1 MSQDSLT
8 TEEAK
13 KANID
18 ELLSKLSADKGGLSS
33 SEAEKRLVQYGP
45 NEIQEKKVNPLLKFL
60 HYFWGPIPW
69 MIEAAVVMSAVI
81 QRWPDFAI
89 ILTLLMVNAVVGSWQ
104 EHKADNAIELLKKRL
119 ALKARVQRDG
129 KWQDMPAEKLV
140 PGDIVRLRLGDIIP
154 ADVKIIEGD
163 YLLTDE
169 SALTGESLPVE
180 KHLSDIGYASSIVKQ
195 GEMNALV
202 VNTGAKTFFGKT
214 AKLVEIAKTP
224 SHFQKAISKI
234 GDYLI
239 FLSIGLV
246 AVIVIVSVF
255 RGQNILD
262 IIQFA
267 LILTVA
273 GIPAALP
280 AVLSVTMAVGAIALA
295 RKEAIVSK
303 LVAIEE
309 MASMDVLC
317 SDKTGTITKN
327 ALTMGGAKPFG
338 GFSENDVLLFSALAS
353 REEDKDPIDEAILT
367 KTKSTTDIAAK
378 IEHMKVTGFK
388 PFDPVIKRTE
398 ATVQDEDGSQ
408 FKVTKGAPQAILAL
422 IEDKKAINS
431 KLTEDVNEFAKKGYR
446 ALGVARTDK
455 ENKWQFTGLI
465 GLFDPPR
472 EDSAETIK
480 TAQSMGVSVKMVTGD
495 HIAIAKEISSQ
506 VNLGNDI
513 VLPATF
519 LDKPD
524 NEAQRVVE
532 EAEGFA
538 EVFPEHKYRIVEL
551 LQEKGHVVGMTGDGV
566 NDAPALKK
574 ANAGIAVEGA
584 TDAAKS
590 AAAIVLTKPGLSVI
604 IDAIKES
611 RKIFQRMT
619 NYSTYRIAET
629 IRVLLFM
636 TASIVIFQFYPVTA
650 LMLVLLALLN
660 DLPIMTIAYDNVKYS
675 DKPEKWD
682 MRSLLGIA
690 TFLGIIGVFSTFGI
704 LYIGLVGLKL
714 NPLVLQSFIYL
725 KLSVAGHLT
734 VFVAR
739 TKGHFWSVKPA
750 KPLLFAVIATQ
761 LAATIITVYGILLPA
776 MGWGLAALVWGYA
789 LLLFVMTDFTKV
801 RLYKLLNREGGKVE
815 RDEAANILKT
825 VTPDDAFTF
834 YRDYGQPLG
843 VTSKSLDEL
852 AASMKTIEPSSIK
865 FHVEEGDFEN
875 WFTMLGDKM
884 LAVQV
889 AALRDKKISPDKLRK
904 KVSLM
909 VNKRVEQLHKIASSN
924 GSSAQTPPSR
934 PVKS

>member
-1 MSQDSLT
+1 MYQNSLT
-8 TEEAK
+8 TDEAK
-13 KANID
+13 EADID
-18 ELLSKLSADKGGLSS
+18 ELLKKLSANQKGLSS
-33 SEAEKRLVQYGP
+33 SEAEKRLQQYGP
-45 NEIQEKKVNPLLKFL
+45 NEIQEKKANPLKKLL
-60 HYFWGPIPW
+60 GYFWGPIPW
-69 MIEAAVVMSAVI
+69 MIEAAVIMSAVI
-81 QRWPDFAI
+81 QRWPDFGI
-89 ILTLLMVNAVVGSWQ
+89 ILTLLMVNAIVGFWQ
-104 EHKADNAIELLKKRL
+104 EHKAGNAIELLKQRL
-119 ALKARVQRDG
+119 AIKARVLRDG
-129 KWQDMPAEKLV
+129 KWQEMPAGELV
-140 PGDIVRLRLGDIIP
+140 PGDIARLRLGDIIP
-154 ADVKIIEGD
+154 ADVKLIDGD

-180 KHLSDIGYASSIVKQ
+180 KHLSDVGYASSIVKQ

-202 VNTGAKTFFGKT
+202 VNTGTRTFFGKT
-214 AKLVEIAKTP
+214 TTLVEEAKTP

-239 FLSIGLV
+239 LLAIGLV
-246 AVIVIVSVF
+246 IVIFLVSLF
-255 RGQNILD
+255 RGQNVLD

-267 LILTVA
+267 LVLTVA

-280 AVLSVTMAVGAIALA
+280 AVLSVTMAIGAIALA
-295 RKEAIVSK
+295 KKEAIVSK

-327 ALTMGGAKPFG
+327 ALTLGGTRPYAKFT
-338 GFSENDVLLFSALAS
+338 ENDVLLFSTLAS
-353 REEDKDPIDEAILT
+353 REEDQDPIDKAILA
-367 KTKSTTDIAAK
+367 KTKSTPAISDRIDH
-378 IEHMKVTGFK
+378 IKVTSFR
-388 PFDPVIKRTE
+388 PFDSVVKRTE
-398 ATVQDEDGSQ
+398 ATVQGEDGSQ

-422 IEDKKAINS
+422 AEDKKAIND

-446 ALGVARTDK
+446 ALGVARTNR
-455 ENKWQFTGLI
+455 ENKWQFAGLI
-465 GLFDPPR
+465 ALFDPPR
-472 EDSAETIK
+472 EDSAKTIK

-513 VLPATF
+513 VLPAAF
-519 LDKPD
+519 LDRPD
-524 NEAQRVVE
+524 SEAQRVVE

-590 AAAIVLTKPGLSVI
+590 AADLVLTKPGLSVI

-619 NYSTYRIAET
+619 NYGTYRIAET

-636 TASIVIFQFYPVTA
+636 TAAIVIFQFYPVTA

-660 DLPIMTIAYDNVKYS
+660 DLPIMTIAYDSVKYS

-682 MRSLLGIA
+682 MRTLLGIA

-704 LYIGLVGLKL
+704 LYIGLMVLKL
-714 NPLVLQSFIYL
+714 NTLVLQSFIYL

-739 TKGHFWSVKPA
+739 TKGPFWSVKPA

-761 LAATIITVYGILLPA
+761 LVATVITVYGILLPA
-776 MGWGLAALVWGYA
+776 MGWGLALLVWGYA
-789 LLLFVMTDFTKV
+789 LSLFVITDFAKV
-801 RLYKLLNREGGKVE
+801 RLYKLMNHTGIV
-815 RDEAANILKT
+815 
-825 VTPDDAFTF
+825 
-834 YRDYGQPLG
+834 
-843 VTSKSLDEL
+843 
-852 AASMKTIEPSSIK
+852 
-865 FHVEEGDFEN
+865 FH
-875 WFTMLGDKM
+875 
-884 LAVQV
+884 
-889 AALRDKKISPDKLRK
+889 R
-904 KVSLM
+904 
-909 VNKRVEQLHKIASSN
+909 
-924 GSSAQTPPSR
+924 
-934 PVKS
+934 

>member
-1 MSQDSLT
+1 MDQNSLT
-8 TEEAK
+8 TDEAK
-13 KANID
+13 KADID
-18 ELLSKLSADKGGLSS
+18 ELLKKLSANQKGLSS
-33 SEAEKRLVQYGP
+33 SEAEKRLEQYGP
-45 NEIQEKKVNPLLKFL
+45 NEIQEKKANPLKKFL
-60 HYFWGPIPW
+60 GYFWGPIPW
-69 MIEAAVVMSAVI
+69 MIEAAVIMSAVI
-81 QRWPDFAI
+81 QRWPDFGI
-89 ILTLLMVNAVVGSWQ
+89 ILALLMVNAIVGFWQ
-104 EHKADNAIELLKKRL
+104 EHKAGNAIELLKRRL
-119 ALKARVQRDG
+119 AIKARVLRDG
-129 KWQDMPAEKLV
+129 KWQEMAAGELV
-140 PGDIVRLRLGDIIP
+140 PGDIARLRLGDIIP
-154 ADVKIIEGD
+154 ADVKLIDGD

-180 KHLSDIGYASSIVKQ
+180 KHLSDVGYASSIVKQ

-202 VNTGAKTFFGKT
+202 VNTGTRTFFGKT
-214 AKLVEIAKTP
+214 TTLVEEAKTP
-224 SHFQKAISKI
+224 SHFQQAISKI

-239 FLSIGLV
+239 FLAIGLV
-246 AVIVIVSVF
+246 IVIFLVSLF
-255 RGQNILD
+255 RGQNVLD

-267 LILTVA
+267 LVLTVA

-280 AVLSVTMAVGAIALA
+280 AVLSVTMAIGAIALA
-295 RKEAIVSK
+295 KKEAIVSK

-327 ALTMGGAKPFG
+327 ALFLGETKPYAKFT
-338 GFSENDVLLFSALAS
+338 ENDVLLFSTLAS
-353 REEDKDPIDEAILT
+353 REEDQDPIDKAILT
-367 KTKSTTDIAAK
+367 KTKGTPAISDRIDH
-378 IEHMKVTGFK
+378 IKVNSFR
-388 PFDPVIKRTE
+388 PFDSVVKRTE
-398 ATVQDEDGSQ
+398 AAVQGEDGSQ
-408 FKVTKGAPQAILAL
+408 FKVTKGAAQAILAL
-422 IEDKKAINS
+422 VEDKKAITD

-446 ALGVARTDK
+446 ALGVARTNS
-455 ENKWQFTGLI
+455 ENKWQFAGLI
-465 GLFDPPR
+465 ALFDPPR
-472 EDSAETIK
+472 EDSAQTIK

-495 HIAIAKEISSQ
+495 HIAIAKEISSK

-513 VLPATF
+513 VLPAAF

-524 NEAQRVVE
+524 SQAQRVVE

-590 AAAIVLTKPGLSVI
+590 AADLVLTKPGLSVI

-619 NYSTYRIAET
+619 NYGTYRIAET

-636 TASIVIFQFYPVTA
+636 TAAIVIFQFYPVTA

-660 DLPIMTIAYDNVKYS
+660 DLPIMTIAYDSVKYS

-682 MRSLLGIA
+682 MRTLLGIA

-704 LYIGLVGLKL
+704 LYIGLIVLNL

-739 TKGHFWSVKPA
+739 TKGPFWSVKPA

-761 LAATIITVYGILLPA
+761 LVATLITVYGILLPA
-776 MGWGLAALVWGYA
+776 MGWGLALLVWGYA
-789 LLLFVMTDFTKV
+789 LSLFVITDFAKV
-801 RLYKLLNREGGKVE
+801 RLYKLMNHTGIV
-815 RDEAANILKT
+815 
-825 VTPDDAFTF
+825 
-834 YRDYGQPLG
+834 
-843 VTSKSLDEL
+843 
-852 AASMKTIEPSSIK
+852 
-865 FHVEEGDFEN
+865 FH
-875 WFTMLGDKM
+875 
-884 LAVQV
+884 
-889 AALRDKKISPDKLRK
+889 R
-904 KVSLM
+904 
-909 VNKRVEQLHKIASSN
+909 
-924 GSSAQTPPSR
+924 
-934 PVKS
+934 